1 MDDYNDE
8 CKTCNLPDLLHR
20 GACTRKARADAKEGY
35 RIQKEYSDM
44 IKPIVVGM
52 KRRRS
57 LEDQQN
63 NLTKGLLDLIDTMH
77 YRFYTL
83 DSVQQEG
90 QGVLIPPLKSVQNSN
105 TILRAMFVVDT
116 TLYGYIWVYRGEY
129 GYAKV
134 DKWKIGKI

>member
-1 MDDYNDE
+1 
-8 CKTCNLPDLLHR
+8 
-20 GACTRKARADAKEGY
+20 
-35 RIQKEYSDM
+35 M

-83 DSVQQEG
+83 DSVQ
-90 QGVLIPPLKSVQNSN
+90 
-105 TILRAMFVVDT
+105 
-116 TLYGYIWVYRGEY
+116 
-129 GYAKV
+129 
-134 DKWKIGKI
+134 